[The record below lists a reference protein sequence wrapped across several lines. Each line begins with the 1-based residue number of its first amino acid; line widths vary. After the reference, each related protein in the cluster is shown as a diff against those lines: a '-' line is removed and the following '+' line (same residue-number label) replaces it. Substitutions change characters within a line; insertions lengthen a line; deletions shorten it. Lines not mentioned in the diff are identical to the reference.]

1 MFDDNSDSDYGC
13 CYPGSELDHVI
24 MMIMKITMIIMIMMI
39 IIMIVIL
46 TMMIAAQALN
56 WKPHSDGW
64 LGGLKMPGEDDDV
77 ENFV

>member
-1 MFDDNSDSDYGC
+1 MFDENSDSDYDC

-24 MMIMKITMIIMIMMI
+24 MLIMKITMIIMIMMI